1 MGKLVA
7 QFVGLNCPRI
17 SFLPGYKAYQQYL
30 WVIRIWRNVFNLVN
44 RAAIVTGIAA
54 LFFEVFPL
62 PLDYIIYPPLYI
74 VNIFLKI
81 FQKKYRAFALY
92 LVYSVGGST
101 KPFCS
106 SNVIVPVIGDESTT
120 VNG

>member
-1 MGKLVA
+1 MIEKTPVHVVACPILGKLVA
-7 QFVGLNCPRI
+7 QFVGLNYPRI
-17 SFLPGYKAYQQYL
+17 SSLPGYKAYQQYL
-30 WVIRIWRNVFNLVN
+30 RVIFVRENVFNLVN

-81 FQKKYRAFALY
+81 FQKNTGHCPVSNFIMAGARSFFAVQML
-92 LVYSVGGST
+92 
-101 KPFCS
+101 
-106 SNVIVPVIGDESTT
+106 
-120 VNG
+120 